1 MSCALFLFCPPKLTI
16 LFSANYEDL
25 ITKYCI
31 VLLCTLIQIG
41 ILIRKV
47 FEDVLISIFIV
58 WFLNTCPVCLQPS
71 KDQIRQLTKIES
83 LIPKHSLIFPPKPA
97 HIALQ
102 IGFYII
108 YCFSQIS
115 WNNMQKFLQSART
128 IYLKILEN

>member
-1 MSCALFLFCPPKLTI
+1 MKRKQNIEVSSPVLFFFCPPKLTI

-71 KDQIRQLTKIES
+71 KD
-83 LIPKHSLIFPPKPA
+83 
-97 HIALQ
+97 
-102 IGFYII
+102 
-108 YCFSQIS
+108 
-115 WNNMQKFLQSART
+115 
-128 IYLKILEN
+128 